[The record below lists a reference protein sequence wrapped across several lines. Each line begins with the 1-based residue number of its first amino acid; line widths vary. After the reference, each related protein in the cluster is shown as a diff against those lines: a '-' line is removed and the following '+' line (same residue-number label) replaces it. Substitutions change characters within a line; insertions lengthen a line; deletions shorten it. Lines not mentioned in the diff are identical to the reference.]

1 MIHWL
6 QSVLAHDGYGI
17 LFLLV
22 FLNEL
27 CLPSPGDK
35 TMMVAGFLV
44 GKGDLSLWAVIGIGT
59 AAGFLGCA
67 LAYWSGRRMGNQ
79 LLLRIKWL
87 RITPD
92 RLKKMEGFFEKYG
105 AKTVFYARF
114 VALLH
119 PITGLLAGIW
129 KTPPRPFLLYNLGGT
144 FANVILYTLA
154 GRFLG
159 HTWELHKN
167 SMGAIILYLL
177 LVLLTYLLMG
187 LYLKRAL
194 RKFFKEPELTP

>member
-1 MIHWL
+1 
-6 QSVLAHDGYGI
+6 
-17 LFLLV
+17 
-22 FLNEL
+22 
-27 CLPSPGDK
+27 
-35 TMMVAGFLV
+35 
-44 GKGDLSLWAVIGIGT
+44 
-59 AAGFLGCA
+59 
-67 LAYWSGRRMGNQ
+67 
-79 LLLRIKWL
+79 
-87 RITPD
+87 
-92 RLKKMEGFFEKYG
+92 MEGFFEKYG

-119 PITGLLAGIW
+119 PITGLLAGIC